1 MMVAAVLLCSC
12 GGLTNISTPNSV
24 ALNRGNFKFIK
35 TVTAETKATYV
46 FAIGGLSPR
55 ATADVV
61 EKLKV
66 VAQLQPNQALADIR
80 IKTTTKLWVFGI
92 VTTRSLTATASVVEF
107 LDAGTKESNKSVI
120 MPENRS
126 SSNIEVVDPTSV
138 IADTG
143 RSEQKDS
150 VVEFPTEVT
159 QKHTRA
165 NIFNRLK
172 EINATL
178 QKEDVDNINEIA
190 TEIADIE
197 KWYNLNGINTLDE
210 NKEFRKAKKLLQS
223 KK

>member
-1 MMVAAVLLCSC
+1 MVVAAVLLCSC

-24 ALNRGNFKFIK
+24 ALNQGNFKFIK

-80 IKTTTKLWVFGI
+80 IKTTTKLYVFGI

-107 LDAGTKESNKSVI
+107 LDAGTKESDKSVI
-120 MPENRS
+120 IPENRS
-126 SSNIEVVDPTSV
+126 SSKIEVVDQTSV

-159 QKHTRA
+159 PRA

-178 QKEDVDNINEIA
+178 QKKDVDNINEIA

-210 NKEFRKAKKLLQS
+210 NREFRKAKKLLQS